1 MDDNLDE
8 EMTEFEEQ
16 IADEVGHTG
25 KDEGI
30 QPRKQPSPGF
40 KPRRKTLILGGAGI
54 LLLIVLIAIF
64 SGGDGEL
71 STADLSAI
79 QARLNHFERRL
90 TGLEG
95 MQDRIVLL
103 EKQQEGTQQ
112 PMVETDRSV
121 TALTERMDK
130 LTQRMDQVE
139 KRFASVA
146 AKTETPYAIQRKPP
160 SLAERRYHEVR
171 PGENLYRIAIKYG
184 ISVDELCRLN
194 NITPEQ
200 VIHSGQK
207 LLVTPDS
214 QQ

>member
-1 MDDNLDE
+1 MDDNLDK

-16 IADEVGHTG
+16 IADEVGHAE

-30 QPRKQPSPGF
+30 QPRKPSPGF
-40 KPRRKTLILGGAGI
+40 KPQRKTLILGGVGI
-54 LLLIVLIAIF
+54 LLLIILIAIF

-71 STADLSAI
+71 STADLGAI

-95 MQDRIVLL
+95 MQERIVLL

-112 PMVETDRSV
+112 PIVETDRSV
-121 TALTERMDK
+121 MALMERMDK
-130 LTQRMDQVE
+130 LTERMDQVE
-139 KRFASVA
+139 KRITSVA
-146 AKTETPYAIQRKPP
+146 VLKTETPYAIQRKPP
-160 SLAERRYHEVR
+160 SLAEKRYHEVR
-171 PGENLYRIAIKYG
+171 PGENLYRIAKKYG
-184 ISVDELCRLN
+184 ISVGELCRLN

-200 VIHSGQK
+200 VIHPGQK
-207 LLVTPDS
+207 LLVTPGS